1 MADVISLATLQ
12 KTKGI
17 GNKTMEEVKKVLQQ
31 EKEPL
36 QVDFPKKKY
45 NIIYADPPWQYKENW
60 GNGSNEHTY
69 PTMKFENIK
78 ALPVKELADTQAHL
92 YLWVTNPFLKEGLE
106 LCKAWGFEYKTL
118 LTWVKTYKDGTP
130 EMGMG
135 YYFRGCTEHIIFG
148 VKGKMKIL
156 NKTTKNLFYAV
167 NPRWFGG
174 KHSQKPAEV
183 RDLIV
188 KCSGDL
194 PRIELFARQQ
204 VSGWDCWGNEIDKFE
219 KENDKISLF

>member
-1 MADVISLATLQ
+1 MI
-12 KTKGI
+12 
-17 GNKTMEEVKKVLQQ
+17 
-31 EKEPL
+31 P
-36 QVDFPKKKY
+36 FPHKKY

-204 VSGWDCWGNEIDKFE
+204 VTGWDCWGDEIPEIK
-219 KENDKISLF
+219 SLGKQL

>member
-12 KTKGI
+12 KIKGI

-204 VSGWDCWGNEIDKFE
+204 TEGWDVWGNEIDKFE